1 MKYKIRSLKGYRSG
15 MQYVWGEGSLSGNS
29 IQSCKALRG
38 AEENSFEVENTR
50 LFIRL
55 QAFVLTLTT
64 RKIAMQAIQVTP
76 LRRILLPTPPSAL
89 LSSHLLYSS
98 LLVVG
103 FYSKQLQDRTRGCGV
118 VYSKAFSSS
127 RCTFELTVK
136 VVLSESYFQEIFVL
150 QLTSSALKKE
160 KKYKYSYNLVYPSPF
175 LTIDLILVSYGQQS
189 RG

>member
-64 RKIAMQAIQVTP
+64 RKIAMQAIQVTS
-76 LRRILLPTPPSAL
+76 LRRILLPKPPSAL

-98 LLVVG
+98 LGNQVPARENRRLCSKFHILCFQTYTIFKAQALLNIELG
-103 FYSKQLQDRTRGCGV
+103 F
-118 VYSKAFSSS
+118 
-127 RCTFELTVK
+127 
-136 VVLSESYFQEIFVL
+136 IF
-150 QLTSSALKKE
+150 A
-160 KKYKYSYNLVYPSPF
+160 
-175 LTIDLILVSYGQQS
+175 
-189 RG
+189 